1 MTARARIPRVRGFT
15 LLEAIVA
22 LVIFSMGAVAL
33 YGWLATNLHTL
44 ERVEASRERAAT
56 TRAALDVIRQVNPMA
71 DAEGGRDVGALRV
84 EWRARALEPPR
95 RSVTQVGL
103 PGQFEVGLYE
113 LQVRVLVEGKE
124 RDAFPVRQVGYRFVG
139 GRAEDTDA

>member
-1 MTARARIPRVRGFT
+1 MSARRPGPRARGFT

-33 YGWLATNLHTL
+33 YGWLATNLRTL
-44 ERVEASRERAAT
+44 ERVEAARERAST
-56 TRAALDVIRQVNPMA
+56 TRAALDVVRHVNPMA

-84 EWRARALEPPR
+84 EWRARPLEPPR

-113 LQVRVLVEGKE
+113 LQVRVLRDGQE

-139 GRAEDTDA
+139 GSAQDNDG